1 MPNFDVTLISGATP
15 ENWSDTRTNPRGV
28 AQHLYWKVAAP
39 ASLAAGLATV
49 VLRCVV
55 GGVTGPLD
63 GALGGNLF
71 AVSRVAWSGSFPFA
85 IGQTAGKSSEV
96 TLRFAFNMLGHQEI
110 AIRRP
115 GGGAIVL
122 SFEVE

>member
-15 ENWSDTRTNPRGV
+15 EIWNDTRIQPRGV
-28 AQHLYWKVAAP
+28 AAQLYYRVTAP
-39 ASLAAGLATV
+39 TDPALATV

-85 IGQTAGKSSEV
+85 IAQTVGKSSEI
-96 TLRFAFNMLGHQEI
+96 TLRFAYNMLGHQEI

-115 GGGAIVL
+115 DGGAIVV

>member
-1 MPNFDVTLISGATP
+1 MPNFDVKLISGATATP
-15 ENWSDTRTNPRGV
+15 WNETRINPRG
-28 AQHLYWKVAAP
+28 AAAHLYWRVQVP
-39 ASLAAGLATV
+39 TVGNLASV

-63 GALGGNLF
+63 GALGGELF
-71 AVSRVAWSGSFPFA
+71 SVSRIAWSGDFPFA

-96 TLRFAFNMLGHQEI
+96 TLRFAYNMVGHQEL

-115 GGGAIVL
+115 SGGAIVL
-122 SFEVE
+122 SVEVE

>member
-1 MPNFDVTLISGATP
+1 MPNFDVSLISGASP
-15 ENWSDTRTNPRGV
+15 EAWNDERIQPRGT
-28 AQHLYWKVAAP
+28 AQHLYWRVTAP
-39 ASLAAGLATV
+39 TPPALATV

-63 GALGGNLF
+63 GALGGDLF

-85 IGQTAGKSSEV
+85 IGQTVGKSSEV
-96 TLRFAFNMLGHQEI
+96 TLRFAYNMLGHQEI

-115 GGGAIVL
+115 DGGAIVL